1 VLLAIGLVL
10 IPDLGRGLGA
20 ILFFAVLV
28 SAWYGGLGPG
38 LLATALATV
47 IAVLIFTRFGL
58 RFETFRIVGLCLFV
72 AGGVLISLLVE
83 ALHAARR
90 RVEASEQWLSAV
102 LKSVGDA
109 VIATDAQGRV
119 TFMNPIAQSLT
130 GWVDD
135 AAAGQLLENVFRIVC
150 EDTRQPIENP
160 VSKVIQTGLIVGLGN
175 HTVLIGRDG
184 KERPIDDS
192 AAPIK
197 NDKGQIVGVV
207 LVFRD
212 VTERRLWEDAL
223 RKSEERHRIMT
234 EQVKEYAIFTLDPA
248 GHATT
253 WNAGVQR
260 LLGFAESEFIGQ
272 HFSRTYRPEDV
283 SQGDPENE
291 LKTAMAEGQAAR
303 DCWQGKQ
310 DGTRFW
316 ASGLTTALRDEHG
329 NLVGFTKVL
338 RDLTD
343 LKRAEEERAA
353 LLARAQA
360 ARAEAEAANQAK
372 DQFLAVLSHE
382 LRTPLTPVLMT
393 VSALL
398 DDPETSAAM
407 RPTLEMTRHNVELEA
422 RLIDDLL
429 DITRIVRG
437 KMPLNREVIDAHAL
451 LHRTLEICREDIR
464 SGDLQVTLDLSAA
477 EHHVFADAA
486 RLQQVFWNLIKNSV
500 KFTPPGGKLSIRTLS
515 GGHDELDSFGHH
527 LILEVADTGIGIEHD
542 LLPRIF
548 DAFEQGGALARDRRM
563 GGLGL
568 GLAISRSIVEAHG
581 GRLTAASAGPYQGTT
596 FTLQLSA
603 VSALTT
609 AIPEP
614 TPTVYRVAQG
624 RGLRLLL
631 VEDDESTLR
640 VMAKLL
646 RDRQYKVTTANT
658 IASALEIA
666 AAQDFDLVISDIGL
680 PDGNGLELMKKL
692 KNQRIIKGI
701 ALSGFGMDEDIQKS
715 QEAGFVAHLTKPID
729 FQKLEATIQRV
740 SSSTPTASAV
750 EGSLDSC
757 GTG

>member
-1 VLLAIGLVL
+1 V
-10 IPDLGRGLGA
+10 DR
-20 ILFFAVLV
+20 
-28 SAWYGGLGPG
+28 
-38 LLATALATV
+38 
-47 IAVLIFTRFGL
+47 L
-58 RFETFRIVGLCLFV
+58 R
-72 AGGVLISLLVE
+72 
-83 ALHAARR
+83 
-90 RVEASEQWLSAV
+90 
-102 LKSVGDA
+102 
-109 VIATDAQGRV
+109 
-119 TFMNPIAQSLT
+119 
-130 GWVDD
+130 
-135 AAAGQLLENVFRIVC
+135 
-150 EDTRQPIENP
+150 
-160 VSKVIQTGLIVGLGN
+160 
-175 HTVLIGRDG
+175 
-184 KERPIDDS
+184 
-192 AAPIK
+192 
-197 NDKGQIVGVV
+197 
-207 LVFRD
+207 
-212 VTERRLWEDAL
+212 
-223 RKSEERHRIMT
+223 EER
-234 EQVKEYAIFTLDPA
+234 
-248 GHATT
+248 
-253 WNAGVQR
+253 
-260 LLGFAESEFIGQ
+260 
-272 HFSRTYRPEDV
+272 
-283 SQGDPENE
+283 E
-291 LKTAMAEGQAAR
+291 LKVAKDT
-303 DCWQGKQ
+303 
-310 DGTRFW
+310 
-316 ASGLTTALRDEHG
+316 
-329 NLVGFTKVL
+329 
-338 RDLTD
+338 
-343 LKRAEEERAA
+343 
-353 LLARAQA
+353 
-360 ARAEAEAANQAK
+360 AEAANRAK
-372 DQFLAVLSHE
+372 DQFLARLSHE
-382 LRTPLTPVLMT
+382 LRTPLTPVLVT
-393 VSALL
+393 VSASI
-398 DDPETSAAM
+398 DDPATPATM
-407 RPTLEMTRHNVELEA
+407 RPMLEMTKRNVELEA

-429 DITRIVRG
+429 DITRISTGRLQLDRG
-437 KMPLNREVIDAHAL
+437 PVDIHGVIHQAI
-451 LHRTLEICREDIR
+451 EICRGDIADHGHR
-464 SGDLQVTLDLSAA
+464 LVLDLMAA
-477 EHHVFADAA
+477 SHFVNADPA